1 MRDAFAAWKEGVPAV
16 VLVHEPFANLAR
28 AQCQSLGARE
38 PLILVYKQDAP
49 AMESDA
55 QSEDKARGVAAELLK
70 ILSA

>member
-1 MRDAFAAWKEGVPAV
+1 MPAV

-28 AQCQSLGARE
+28 AQVASLGARE

-55 QSEDKARGVAAELLK
+55 QSEDKARGVAAELLEL
-70 ILSA
+70 LSV

>member
-28 AQCQSLGARE
+28 AQVESLGARA

-55 QSEDKARGVAAELLK
+55 QSEDKARGVAAEVLK
-70 ILSA
+70 ILST